1 MIKSISNCFEREKFK
16 IVIYAIIS
24 IIITIVIYFLINVFG
39 TSFFYVEL
47 IEKSFLKEE
56 DEEVLKKISYYLKNI
71 LKYRILINLLN
82 TVTYIYLIIRYL
94 RLFNLEFYAITILVF
109 VLVFIHLIA
118 RLIAKKDIYKSLVFS
133 IDFIDFFMFILYPLL
148 WMLEKLYNSLN
159 ILFNDGKNMEDIYY
173 SEEDIKRMLNDSSNS
188 DVEVE
193 EKEMIHSIFNFTDT
207 TVKEIMT
214 PRTSIIAFDK
224 DEILD
229 NVWNDIIE
237 HEFSRI
243 PIFNE
248 SIDDIIGIL
257 YTKDLL
263 KYTKNYAANIKLESL
278 CKPVAYVPETKHLTD
293 MLEYFRR
300 EQLHMAIIIDEYG
313 GTLGLITIEDL
324 LEEIVGEIRDEYD
337 IEEEKISTKGE
348 DIYEILGETLVEEI
362 NEELGIDIELS
373 EEYDT
378 ISGYIQYKLGKVA
391 NVDDKVTTEGY
402 IIQVLKVDNNKIEKI
417 KLVIKR

>member
-1 MIKSISNCFEREKFK
+1 MFK

-94 RLFNLEFYAITILVF
+94 RLFNLEFYAIIILVL

-224 DEILD
+224 NEILD

-391 NVDDKVTTEGY
+391 NIDDKVTTEGY

-417 KLVIKR
+417 KLIIKRWERIWAIQIY

>member
-1 MIKSISNCFEREKFK
+1 MFK

-417 KLVIKR
+417 KLIIKR

>member
-1 MIKSISNCFEREKFK
+1 MFK

-94 RLFNLEFYAITILVF
+94 RLFNLEFYTITILVF

-159 ILFNDGKNMEDIYY
+159 ILFNDGKNMEDSYY

-224 DEILD
+224 NEILD

-391 NVDDKVTTEGY
+391 NIDDKVTTEGY

-417 KLVIKR
+417 KLIIKR

>member
-1 MIKSISNCFEREKFK
+1 MFK

-47 IEKSFLKEE
+47 IEKFFLKEE

>member
-1 MIKSISNCFEREKFK
+1 MFK

-24 IIITIVIYFLINVFG
+24 IIITVVIYFLINVFG

-224 DEILD
+224 NEILD

-293 MLEYFRR
+293 MLEYFRK

-391 NVDDKVTTEGY
+391 NIDDKVTTEGY

-417 KLVIKR
+417 KLIIKR

>member
-1 MIKSISNCFEREKFK
+1 MFK

-263 KYTKNYAANIKLESL
+263 KYTKNYTANIKLESL

>member
-1 MIKSISNCFEREKFK
+1 MFK

-94 RLFNLEFYAITILVF
+94 RLFNLEFYTITILVF

-293 MLEYFRR
+293 MLEYFRK

-391 NVDDKVTTEGY
+391 NIDDKVTTEGY

-417 KLVIKR
+417 KLIIKR

>member
-1 MIKSISNCFEREKFK
+1 MFK

-224 DEILD
+224 NEILD

-293 MLEYFRR
+293 MLEYFRK

-417 KLVIKR
+417 KLIIKR

>member
-1 MIKSISNCFEREKFK
+1 MFK

-24 IIITIVIYFLINVFG
+24 IIITVVIYFLINVFG

-94 RLFNLEFYAITILVF
+94 RLFNLEFYTITILVF

-224 DEILD
+224 NEILD

-391 NVDDKVTTEGY
+391 NIDDKVTTEGY

-417 KLVIKR
+417 KLIIKR

>member
-1 MIKSISNCFEREKFK
+1 MFK

-56 DEEVLKKISYYLKNI
+56 DGEVLKKISYYLKNI

-94 RLFNLEFYAITILVF
+94 RLFNLEFYAIIILVF

-224 DEILD
+224 NEILD

-391 NVDDKVTTEGY
+391 NIDDKVTTEGY

-417 KLVIKR
+417 KLIIKR

>member
-1 MIKSISNCFEREKFK
+1 MFK

-94 RLFNLEFYAITILVF
+94 RLFNLEFYAIIILVL

-224 DEILD
+224 NEILD

-293 MLEYFRR
+293 MLEYFRK

-391 NVDDKVTTEGY
+391 NIDDKVTTEGY

-417 KLVIKR
+417 KLIIKR

>member
-1 MIKSISNCFEREKFK
+1 MFK

-94 RLFNLEFYAITILVF
+94 RLFNLEFYAIIILVL

-224 DEILD
+224 NEILD
-229 NVWNDIIE
+229 NVWNDIID

-391 NVDDKVTTEGY
+391 NIDDKVTTEGY

-417 KLVIKR
+417 KLIIKR

>member
-1 MIKSISNCFEREKFK
+1 MFK

-391 NVDDKVTTEGY
+391 NIDDKVTTEGY

>member
-1 MIKSISNCFEREKFK
+1 MFK

-94 RLFNLEFYAITILVF
+94 RLFNLEFYAIIILVL

-293 MLEYFRR
+293 MLEYFRK

-391 NVDDKVTTEGY
+391 NIDDKVTTEGY

-417 KLVIKR
+417 KLIIKR

>member
-1 MIKSISNCFEREKFK
+1 MFK

>member
-1 MIKSISNCFEREKFK
+1 MFK

-39 TSFFYVEL
+39 TSFFYAEL

-94 RLFNLEFYAITILVF
+94 RLFNLEFYAIIILVF

-214 PRTSIIAFDK
+214 PRTSIIAFYK

-293 MLEYFRR
+293 MLEYFRK

-391 NVDDKVTTEGY
+391 NIDDKVTTEGY

-417 KLVIKR
+417 KLIIKR

>member
-1 MIKSISNCFEREKFK
+1 MFK

-94 RLFNLEFYAITILVF
+94 RLFNLEFYAIIILVL

-224 DEILD
+224 NEILD

-391 NVDDKVTTEGY
+391 NIDDKVTTEGY

-417 KLVIKR
+417 KLIIKR

>member
-1 MIKSISNCFEREKFK
+1 MFK

-24 IIITIVIYFLINVFG
+24 IIITVVIYFLINVFG

-224 DEILD
+224 NEILD

-293 MLEYFRR
+293 MLEYFRK

>member
-1 MIKSISNCFEREKFK
+1 MFK

-224 DEILD
+224 NEILD

-391 NVDDKVTTEGY
+391 NIDDKVTTEGY

-417 KLVIKR
+417 KLIIKR

>member
-1 MIKSISNCFEREKFK
+1 MFK

-224 DEILD
+224 NEILD
-229 NVWNDIIE
+229 NVWNDIID

-391 NVDDKVTTEGY
+391 NIDDKVTTEGY

-417 KLVIKR
+417 KLIIKR

>member
-1 MIKSISNCFEREKFK
+1 MFK

-224 DEILD
+224 NEILD

-293 MLEYFRR
+293 MLEYFRK

-391 NVDDKVTTEGY
+391 NIDDKVTTEGY

-417 KLVIKR
+417 KLIIKR